1 MTTARKIVWTS
12 LSCISLEGLKSAS
25 ACCFSNK
32 LLESLCIEQFLRIN
46 QFQKADC
53 SDVSIFG
60 EPAFIFRI
68 HTLRMNLFFHS
79 HSNTIPNK
87 SAELRSKR
95 QTELETWGMVPKAG
109 PDTGTARNQR
119 PVVAPLTRQER
130 GSSSERALSCS
141 PAQRAWEY
149 RRVPGKEEFE

>member
-12 LSCISLEGLKSAS
+12 LSCISVEGLKSAS

-32 LLESLCIEQFLRIN
+32 LLESLCIQQFLKIN
-46 QFQKADC
+46 QFHIADC

-60 EPAFIFRI
+60 KPAFIFRI
-68 HTLRMNLFFHS
+68 HTLQMNLFFHS

-95 QTELETWGMVPKAG
+95 QKELKTWGMVPKAS
-109 PDTGTARNQR
+109 PDSTGTARNQR
-119 PVVAPLTRQER
+119 PVVAPLTRQEQAAHQN
-130 GSSSERALSCS
+130 GHSRASKNL
-141 PAQRAWEY
+141 
-149 RRVPGKEEFE
+149 GT